1 MNIGRYKLAAASVGG
16 SKLAIRET
24 INYALQRRQFGQPLA
39 KFDSIIGKISDITIQ
54 TYVADTML
62 YRTVGMIQDAIDDL
76 DKSDSN
82 YYKKMG
88 ETMERFAVEAS
99 MAKVYGSDILLH
111 GR

>member
-1 MNIGRYKLAAASVGG
+1 MPNL
-16 SKLAIRET
+16 T
-24 INYALQRRQFGQPLA
+24 PLLE
-39 KFDSIIGKISDITIQ
+39 KISDITIQ

-99 MAKVYGSDILLH
+99 MAKFMVARLLQW
-111 GR
+111 